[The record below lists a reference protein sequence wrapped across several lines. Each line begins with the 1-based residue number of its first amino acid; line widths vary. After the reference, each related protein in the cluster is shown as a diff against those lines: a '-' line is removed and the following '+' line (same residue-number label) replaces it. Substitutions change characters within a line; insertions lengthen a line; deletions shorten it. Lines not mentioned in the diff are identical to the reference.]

1 MELMDRLI
9 DFIEER
15 VALNAPIQVGILSKD
30 PKAVC
35 FRLTP
40 SSFRDVYLNHGR
52 VYQLSFQILVKDDQ
66 QSTAIRVIHNIVNVL
81 DRLTEQDIV
90 LSNDRF
96 IRCEVYIL
104 PNFVEKTEHDE
115 YIYTALFNAE
125 YERRGE

>member
-1 MELMDRLI
+1 
-9 DFIEER
+9 
-15 VALNAPIQVGILSKD
+15 
-30 PKAVC
+30 
-35 FRLTP
+35 
-40 SSFRDVYLNHGR
+40 LNHGR

>member
-9 DFIEER
+9 DFIEGQVE
-15 VALNAPIQVGILSKD
+15 LNAPIQVGILSQS

-40 SSFRDVYLNHGR
+40 GSFRDVYLNHGR

-66 QSTAIRVIHNIVNVL
+66 QSEAIRVIHDVVNVL
-81 DRLTEQDIV
+81 DRLTEKDIV

-96 IRCEVYIL
+96 IRCEVYTL
-104 PNFVEKTEHDE
+104 PSFVEKTEHDE

-125 YERRGE
+125 YERKGE